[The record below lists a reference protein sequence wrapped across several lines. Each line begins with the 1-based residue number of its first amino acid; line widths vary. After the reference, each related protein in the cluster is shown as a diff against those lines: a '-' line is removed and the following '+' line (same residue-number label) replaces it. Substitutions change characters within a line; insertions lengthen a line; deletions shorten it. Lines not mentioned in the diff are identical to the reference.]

1 MPQMIC
7 VKKQLRYTLKQSNNS
22 DWHNGVREHMD
33 ARNHTCSQEMC
44 TREEKKNRS
53 NWNFEMT
60 SNTANIPASSM
71 SSISTQNA

>member
-1 MPQMIC
+1 
-7 VKKQLRYTLKQSNNS
+7 
-22 DWHNGVREHMD
+22 MD

-60 SNTANIPASSM
+60 SHKANIPASSM
-71 SSISTQNA
+71 SSISMQTA